1 MLLDAARFYS
11 LGLQALGIQVC
22 GAAGQEL
29 VSTSSF
35 LPETSRHHYYFCF
48 GCQWNLPAFISE

>member
-1 MLLDAARFYS
+1 MLLDATRFYS
-11 LGLQALGIQVC
+11 LGLQALGIQVN

-35 LPETSRHHYYFCF
+35 LPESFRHHYYFLF
-48 GCQWNLPAFISE
+48 RLSLEFTGFYF